1 MPEMKVK
8 NICYINLQAYV
19 KFRPYLFEMLDQ
31 LNPHFELILY
41 TSGERFYANAVMNCI
56 ESYQ

>member
-1 MPEMKVK
+1 MKVK
-8 NICYINLQAYV
+8 NNYKINLQAYV
-19 KFRPYLFEMLDQ
+19 KFRPYLFDMLDQ